1 MIHDVSFA
9 QETLDSFLEVCN
21 KMGFKRAAN
30 VGRRTGGSADRNNLS
45 AYEYIRTARFLNDMH
60 SYESVKDL
68 GTKLGIWKYILV
80 HYVLQ
85 LQKGDFLDIQDDW
98 QNPIHNKPI
107 GKFFSIALTSENS
120 VIIDN
125 DTYSVPK
132 YSAIEFSPTK
142 IHEIKPVKDTNTW
155 MVFMVPQSVNMGD
168 VINNSIQHYKLI

>member
-60 SYESVKDL
+60 AYESVKYL

-98 QNPIHNKPI
+98 QKPIHNKPI

-120 VIIDN
+120 IIIDN
-125 DTYSVPK
+125 DKYIVPK

-142 IHEIKPVKDTNTW
+142 IHEIKPVKQKNTW